1 MKEPARQNLFATTR
15 WTVVLRASGADS
27 QSAAMALEELCR
39 SYWFPLYAYARR
51 RGYGREDAEDLTQGF
66 FHQLLQRRDLAALD
80 AQKGLFR
87 AFLLASFKHY
97 MANDHDRA
105 TRIKRGGDRFILS
118 LDWEEAGRKFE
129 MMDTHALS
137 PDRVFDREWASALL
151 RLVLAR
157 LRDEWA
163 AKGKSELF
171 DALKGFLTA
180 DQSDA
185 RYDEAAR
192 QSGLSEGNLR
202 VITHRLRKRYRELLI
217 NEIAHTL
224 SDPTGAQD
232 ELASLMKAFA

>member
-1 MKEPARQNLFATTR
+1 MKESTRHNLFATTR
-15 WTVVLRASGADS
+15 WTIVLQAAGADG
-27 QSAAMALEELCR
+27 QSASRALEKLCR

-66 FHQLLQRRDLAALD
+66 FHQLLKRRDLAALD

-87 AFLLASFKHY
+87 AFMLASFKHY
-97 MANDHDRA
+97 MANEHDRS
-105 TRIKRGGDRFILS
+105 TRIKRGGDRFVFS

-129 MMDTHALS
+129 MMDTQALS

-151 RLVLAR
+151 RLVLTR

-163 AKGKSELF
+163 AKGKADLF
-171 DALKGFLTA
+171 DALRGFLTT
-180 DQSDA
+180 DKSDA

-202 VITHRLRKRYRELLI
+202 VVTHRLRKRYRELLMD
-217 NEIAHTL
+217 EIAHTL
-224 SDPTGAQD
+224 ADPAGAED
-232 ELASLMKAFA
+232 ELASLMRAFQ